1 MKPFVSV
8 TWLDAHT
15 NATLELEE
23 HELPRKPAQYTL
35 HGLLVFE
42 NEEGVLVASEETPA
56 KTYRGWTFVP
66 RVLVQDIKYLQK
78 PRAPRKKRPVIDS
91 MCAGDS

>member
-15 NATLELEE
+15 NATSELEE
-23 HELPRKPAQYTL
+23 HELPRKPAQYML

-42 NEEGVLVASEETPA
+42 NEDGILIASEETPA

-66 RVLVQDIKYLQK
+66 RGMVKEVKFLQK
-78 PRAPRKKRPVIDS
+78 PRKLRLKKDTVAI
-91 MCAGDS
+91 